1 MKKQKISSLN
11 RIALTN
17 IIGYSFALITCLLIL
32 QGIPEPIQFV
42 MLIILLAF
50 LFYTIFLE
58 SSKKREKKDELYIVN
73 ENKAYSSTI
82 KILLALLL
90 IGGMITDSFLDL
102 EIKIPF
108 NFSTCYIAVSAV
120 YIISNTILLIL
131 DRKSIGSDD
140 ECEDE

>member
-1 MKKQKISSLN
+1 MNPAKNVKK
-11 RIALTN
+11 
-17 IIGYSFALITCLLIL
+17 
-32 QGIPEPIQFV
+32 
-42 MLIILLAF
+42 M
-50 LFYTIFLE
+50 
-58 SSKKREKKDELYIVN
+58 DELYIVN

>member
-1 MKKQKISSLN
+1 MILLSHRVINKSHKTQEDIHMKKQKIISLN

-58 SSKKREKKDELYIVN
+58 SSKKREKN
-73 ENKAYSSTI
+73 
-82 KILLALLL
+82 
-90 IGGMITDSFLDL
+90 G
-102 EIKIPF
+102 
-108 NFSTCYIAVSAV
+108 
-120 YIISNTILLIL
+120 
-131 DRKSIGSDD
+131 
-140 ECEDE
+140 